1 MNLAITNNLTRS
13 FHKVGFK
20 FKKHSPEIFIVAG
33 VIGTVA
39 SAVMACKAT
48 TKLERILADSKEK
61 VEHVHKVLEDETLCK
76 KKVIENDEIKEV
88 VVYSE
93 EDSKKDLAI
102 IYAQTGFELVKLYGP
117 AVVLGALSLTSILA
131 SNNILRKRN
140 VALVA
145 AYTAV
150 DKSFKE
156 YRGRVVER
164 FGEALD
170 KELRFNVKSK
180 EIEEITVNEKGK
192 EKIVK
197 KNVEVVDPNTTS
209 DYARFFDNGCA
220 GWEKDSEYNLMF
232 LRRQQDYANEKLR
245 SKGHLFLNEVYD
257 MLGIHRTKAGN
268 VVGWIYDEKNPVGD
282 NYVDFGIY
290 DIHKEQNRDF
300 VNGIE
305 RSILLDF
312 NVDGPILDLI

>member
-1 MNLAITNNLTRS
+1 MNLAIANNLTRS

-20 FKKHSPEIFIVAG
+20 LKKHSPEIFIVAG
-33 VIGTVA
+33 VVGTVA

-48 TKLERILADSKEK
+48 TKLERVLAESKEK

-93 EDSKKDLAI
+93 EDSKKDLAV
-102 IYAQTGFELVKLYGP
+102 IYTQTGFELVKLYGP

-140 VALVA
+140 VALAA

-197 KNVEVVDPNTTS
+197 KNVDVVDPNTTS